1 MILIIEKTSGSVLN
15 LPKPVSSYAVNKKKK
30 ETPDTPF
37 KSVLDAETQKMEEEE
52 R

>member
-1 MILIIEKTSGSVLN
+1 MILIIEKISGSVLN

-30 ETPDTPF
+30 EAPDTPF